1 MKKTVKINNAIYT
14 IQEIHDIR
22 KIYTDGKNKDFYGLC
37 DYTKRT
43 ITIKKDLAKDLK
55 RDTLV
60 HELTHAFLF
69 EHGHDSRQYS
79 LETVCNMFGAFAENI
94 VAIVNDYFNNKEKK

>member
-14 IQEIHDIR
+14 IQEIPDIR
-22 KIYTDGKNKDFYGLC
+22 KIYSDGKNKDFYGLC

-43 ITIKKDLAKDLK
+43 ITIKGNIAKDLK
-55 RDTLV
+55 RATLA
-60 HELTHAFLF
+60 HELAHAFLF
-69 EHGHDSRQYS
+69 ENGHDSRQYS

-94 VAIVNDYFNNKEKK
+94 VAIVNDYFDKEKK